1 MANAAMYGI
10 GFDFGLSEVENGITG
25 PFTNFNDS
33 SVQLINQSN
42 AMTEAG
48 FNEGPSE
55 IAAGNFGNPISDTAM
70 SFFPRFPMMQ
80 DGVNPQQYLRPGTLG
95 NPPLLFSFVNTTF
108 PTPSK
113 DPAFFFPPDSTL
125 NETPTN
131 TVNSYDQL
139 INDPDIGPN
148 PDIAYVTG
156 TGAFDQI
163 FITKINAT
171 QARVT
176 VNAYAD
182 AAHTKLITTTD
193 DGLSQVIGSYTYTIN
208 LTKVVTPGR
217 ADDGKPFMI
226 LVDGCTSGD
235 QIFLDPTLGVNVD
248 VEGGPGLDTLFVNGN
263 GTYTTKYTP
272 NAPGALASG
281 FLTPGTGPIAQV
293 FSLIPEG
300 LLPAAAGTLAINGS
314 TTSTTTT
321 KSGTKT
327 VTKTVSTPFTT
338 TVSLEHF
345 NPVNGSALRLE
356 NFSSLTYASPGFL
369 NNEIDVTALVDG
381 TWQIAG
387 QVDSPFFP
395 PGLNGNVQFANIK
408 QLSFDTTRGTS
419 SDTLSFATNEAI
431 PAGLQNVNVNLGT
444 GVDSLNFD
452 DSKSIQNM
460 DYVISPTLVQPVQP
474 LGSTFLGF
482 SYSGVDLLS
491 VTGTAG
497 DNKFSVSPS
506 KTTSYSLDGGDP
518 PDGTP
523 PPDGDILSINLS
535 GTSGASP
542 VTPGAGLVT
551 FTDGHQPISYMG
563 FEQVATTSA
572 ILALAASSDNG
583 AVMPLVKVN
592 DANTDAPLY
601 SFDAYPTT
609 FKGGVRVAVADV
621 TGPGGTPDGVPDVI
635 VAPGPGRNDVRVYD
649 GSVLATLP
657 QDALHFIANA
667 APALSAVITDTGTY
681 TGGLYVAAGDVT
693 GDGAADIITS
703 RSRGT
708 TMVRVYQ
715 NNPGPV
721 FGLIKSFAPYAATIT
736 TGAAVAA
743 GDINGDG
750 VAEVIT
756 TPGTGVAVTVKEFNG
771 VTGGL
776 IRQFAGFEP
785 TFKAG
790 VSLAVG
796 DLDGDGFDEIVLGA
810 GAGGTSRV
818 RVLDGRTG
826 ALRKQFQA
834 YTTGTFNVPLRISIV
849 DQTGAGFGQLLVSQG
864 GIATQRQIRGFDP
877 LSGALVDSFFASDLD
892 FRGGINVG

>member
-1 MANAAMYGI
+1 MPFARQVSLEQLEDRRLLVTHVFLDFGDFMPTAPPGTPFFAGLQYLPVTPAMTVAAATVGTGMPANFAGTQTAFESFGLMGASGYTMIAFSNVLNDFNPTVVNGDALTIELAITAQIQRALAPFDIQVFSSALVAAGGSSPFGGPLNNYQGGSLAAATAAQDANDIAGDGISPTNGTAVVPQFGSADVYVFIAGLYSTTTGTPEAVPISAEFMAGSASSPAGKPFHTDSGAIVDADYWIERVLDASGTSGSLNVAMANATMYGI

-48 FNEGPSE
+48 FNEGQSE

-108 PTPSK
+108 PIPSK

-131 TVNSYDQL
+131 TVNTYDQL

-182 AAHTKLITTTD
+182 AAHTKLITLTD
-193 DGLSQVIGSYTYTIN
+193 DGLDQVIGSYTYTIN

-272 NAPGALASG
+272 NVPAALASG

-300 LLPAAAGTLAINGS
+300 LLPGAAGTLAINGS

-345 NPVNGSALRLE
+345 NQISGSALRLN

-395 PGLNGNVQFANIK
+395 PGQNGNVQFANIK

-431 PAGLQNVNVNLGT
+431 PAGLQSVNVNLGT

-535 GTSGASP
+535 GTSGSSRSP
-542 VTPGAGLVT
+542 RRGPGYVFRRPSAHQLHGLRAGGDDFANHGAGGQLR
-551 FTDGHQPISYMG
+551 Q
-563 FEQVATTSA
+563 
-572 ILALAASSDNG
+572 
-583 AVMPLVKVN
+583 
-592 DANTDAPLY
+592 
-601 SFDAYPTT
+601 
-609 FKGGVRVAVADV
+609 R
-621 TGPGGTPDGVPDVI
+621 
-635 VAPGPGRNDVRVYD
+635 
-649 GSVLATLP
+649 
-657 QDALHFIANA
+657 
-667 APALSAVITDTGTY
+667 
-681 TGGLYVAAGDVT
+681 
-693 GDGAADIITS
+693 
-703 RSRGT
+703 
-708 TMVRVYQ
+708 
-715 NNPGPV
+715 
-721 FGLIKSFAPYAATIT
+721 
-736 TGAAVAA
+736 
-743 GDINGDG
+743 
-750 VAEVIT
+750 
-756 TPGTGVAVTVKEFNG
+756 
-771 VTGGL
+771 
-776 IRQFAGFEP
+776 RQFAIGQR
-785 TFKAG
+785 ARRCDQCA
-790 VSLAVG
+790 AV
-796 DLDGDGFDEIVLGA
+796 
-810 GAGGTSRV
+810 
-818 RVLDGRTG
+818 
-826 ALRKQFQA
+826 
-834 YTTGTFNVPLRISIV
+834 
-849 DQTGAGFGQLLVSQG
+849 QL
-864 GIATQRQIRGFDP
+864 
-877 LSGALVDSFFASDLD
+877 
-892 FRGGINVG
+892 